1 MLAQLFGVDRV
12 VVLASSYNK
21 AAPGAD
27 ADMSFVCDPAGMLI
41 CYAPDQPAID
51 EPSAGYTFAWDI
63 LGGGQYIA
71 MSQWEGEPGTHSEYV
86 EALMA
91 LDMKK
96 TSDELAVYCKDCA

>member
-1 MLAQLFGVDRV
+1 MTNNENNTRALHLVGEARYQLERA
-12 VVLASSYNK
+12 L
-21 AAPGAD
+21 D
-27 ADMSFVCDPAGMLI
+27 ALG
-41 CYAPDQPAID
+41 
-51 EPSAGYTFAWDI
+51 SARGWGLWDI

>member
-1 MLAQLFGVDRV
+1 
-12 VVLASSYNK
+12 
-21 AAPGAD
+21 
-27 ADMSFVCDPAGMLI
+27 
-41 CYAPDQPAID
+41 
-51 EPSAGYTFAWDI
+51 
-63 LGGGQYIA
+63 